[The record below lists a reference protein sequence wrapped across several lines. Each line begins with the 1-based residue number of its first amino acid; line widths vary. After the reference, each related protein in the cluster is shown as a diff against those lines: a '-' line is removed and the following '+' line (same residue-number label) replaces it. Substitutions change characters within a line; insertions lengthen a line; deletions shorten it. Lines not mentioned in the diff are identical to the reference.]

1 MDLEAESTK
10 IKVDTSMAKDIAVKC
25 NELIDLQNEIKTIE
39 EKLNTVKEQEKFL
52 SEHAIPSL
60 MQSSGISM
68 IKLEDGTEVK
78 VSPYYY
84 AKISEDKKEAA
95 FAWLR
100 EKGFGDL
107 IKNNIS
113 LDFGMN
119 QDSEANNVVAQLKAK
134 GYNVFQSTTVHSGT
148 LKAFVKEQITEGKG
162 LPEDLFGIYT
172 ATKTKLTTKE

>member
-39 EKLNTVKEQEKFL
+39 EKLHKVKEQEKFL

-78 VSPYYY
+78 VNPYYY

-95 FAWLR
+95 FSWLR
-100 EKGFGDL
+100 ENGHGDL

-119 QDSEANNVVAQLKAK
+119 EDSEANNVVAQLKSK

>member
-39 EKLNTVKEQEKFL
+39 EKLNKVKEQEKFL

-60 MQSSGISM
+60 MQSAGISM

-78 VSPYYY
+78 
-84 AKISEDKKEAA
+84 
-95 FAWLR
+95 
-100 EKGFGDL
+100 
-107 IKNNIS
+107 
-113 LDFGMN
+113 
-119 QDSEANNVVAQLKAK
+119 
-134 GYNVFQSTTVHSGT
+134 
-148 LKAFVKEQITEGKG
+148 ITEGKG

>member
-39 EKLNTVKEQEKFL
+39 EKLNKVKEQEKFL

-78 VSPYYY
+78 VSPHYY

>member
-1 MDLEAESTK
+1 MDLERESTK
-10 IKVDTSMAKDIAVKC
+10 IRVDTNMAKDIAVKC

-39 EKLNTVKEQEKFL
+39 EKLNKVKEQEKFL

-95 FAWLR
+95 FTWLR
-100 EKGFGDL
+100 ENGFGDL

-119 QDSEANNVVAQLKAK
+119 EDSEANNVVAQLKAK
-134 GYNVFQSTTVHSGT
+134 GYNVFQSTTVHSST

-172 ATKTKLTTKE
+172 ASKTKLTTKE

>member
-39 EKLNTVKEQEKFL
+39 EKLNKVKEQEKFL

-162 LPEDLFGIYT
+162 FEPLRRINDL
-172 ATKTKLTTKE
+172 LV

>member
-39 EKLNTVKEQEKFL
+39 EKLNKVKEQEKFL
-52 SEHAIPSL
+52 SEPAIPSL

>member
-1 MDLEAESTK
+1 MDLERESTK
-10 IKVDTSMAKDIAVKC
+10 IRVDTSMAKDIAVKC

-39 EKLNTVKEQEKFL
+39 EKLNKVKEQEKFL

-60 MQSSGISM
+60 MQSSGISI

-100 EKGFGDL
+100 ENGFGDL

-119 QDSEANNVVAQLKAK
+119 EDSEANNVVAQLKAK
-134 GYNVFQSTTVHSGT
+134 GYNVFQSTTVHSST

-172 ATKTKLTTKE
+172 ASKTKLTTKE

>member
-1 MDLEAESTK
+1 MDLERESTK
-10 IKVDTSMAKDIAVKC
+10 IRVDTNTAKDIAVKC

-39 EKLNTVKEQEKFL
+39 EKLNKVKEQEKFL
-52 SEHAIPSL
+52 SEQAIPSL
-60 MQSSGISM
+60 MQSAGISM
-68 IKLEDGTEVK
+68 LKLEDGTEVK

-84 AKISEDKKEAA
+84 GRISEDKKEEA

-100 EKGFGDL
+100 ENNFGDL
-107 IKNNIS
+107 IKNYIS

-119 QDSEANNVVAQLKAK
+119 QDSEANNLVAQLKSK

-148 LKAFVKEQITEGKG
+148 LKAFIKEQINDGKG

-172 ATKTKLTTKE
+172 ANKTKLTTKE

>member
-39 EKLNTVKEQEKFL
+39 EILNKVKEQEKFL

>member
-39 EKLNTVKEQEKFL
+39 EKLNKVKEQEKFL
-52 SEHAIPSL
+52 SEYAIPSL

>member
-1 MDLEAESTK
+1 MDLEAEST

-39 EKLNTVKEQEKFL
+39 EKLNKVKEQEKFL

>member
-1 MDLEAESTK
+1 
-10 IKVDTSMAKDIAVKC
+10 MAKDIAVKC

-39 EKLNTVKEQEKFL
+39 EKLNKVKEQEKFL

>member
-39 EKLNTVKEQEKFL
+39 EKLNKVKEQEKFL

-100 EKGFGDL
+100 EKGFGDI

>member
-10 IKVDTSMAKDIAVKC
+10 IKVDTSKVKDIALKC

-39 EKLNTVKEQEKFL
+39 EKLNKVKEQEKFL

>member
-1 MDLEAESTK
+1 MDLERESTK
-10 IKVDTSMAKDIAVKC
+10 IRVDTSMAKDIAVKC

-39 EKLNTVKEQEKFL
+39 EKLNKVKEQEKFL

-100 EKGFGDL
+100 ENGFGDL

-119 QDSEANNVVAQLKAK
+119 EDSEANKVVAQLKAK
-134 GYNVFQSTTVHSGT
+134 GYNVFQSTTVHSST

-172 ATKTKLTTKE
+172 ASKTKLTTKE

>member
-39 EKLNTVKEQEKFL
+39 EKLNKVKEQEKFL

-134 GYNVFQSTTVHSGT
+134 GYNVFHSTTVPSGT

>member
-1 MDLEAESTK
+1 MDLEKESTK
-10 IKVDTSMAKDIAVKC
+10 IRVDTNMAKDIAVKC

-39 EKLNTVKEQEKFL
+39 EKLNKVKEQERFL

-78 VSPYYY
+78 VTPYYY

-100 EKGFGDL
+100 KNGFGDL

-113 LDFGMN
+113 LDFAMN
-119 QDSEANNVVAQLKAK
+119 QDSEANNLVAQLKAK
-134 GYNVFQSTTVHSGT
+134 GYNVFQSTTVHSST
-148 LKAFVKEQITEGKG
+148 LKAFVKEQINEGKG

-172 ATKTKLTTKE
+172 ASKTKLTTKE

>member
-39 EKLNTVKEQEKFL
+39 EKLNKVKDQEKFL

>member
-10 IKVDTSMAKDIAVKC
+10 IKVDTSMAKDIAIKC

-39 EKLNTVKEQEKFL
+39 EKLNKVKEQEKFL

>member
-10 IKVDTSMAKDIAVKC
+10 IKVDTSKVKDIALKC

-39 EKLNTVKEQEKFL
+39 EKLNKVKEQERFL

-100 EKGFGDL
+100 ENGFGDL

-113 LDFGMN
+113 LDFAMN
-119 QDSEANNVVAQLKAK
+119 QDSEANNLVAQLKAK
-134 GYNVFQSTTVHSGT
+134 GYNVFQSTTVHSST
-148 LKAFVKEQITEGKG
+148 LKAFVKEQINEGKG

-172 ATKTKLTTKE
+172 ASKTKLTTKE

>member
-1 MDLEAESTK
+1 MDLEKESTK
-10 IKVDTSMAKDIAVKC
+10 IRVDTNMAKDIAVKC

-39 EKLNTVKEQEKFL
+39 EKLNKVKEQERFL

-78 VSPYYY
+78 VTPYYY

-100 EKGFGDL
+100 ENGFGDL

-113 LDFGMN
+113 LDFAMN
-119 QDSEANNVVAQLKAK
+119 QDSEANNLVAQLKAK
-134 GYNVFQSTTVHSGT
+134 GYNVFQSTTVHSST
-148 LKAFVKEQITEGKG
+148 LKAFVKEQINEGKG

-172 ATKTKLTTKE
+172 ASKTKLTTKE

>member
-1 MDLEAESTK
+1 MDLERESTK
-10 IKVDTSMAKDIAVKC
+10 IRVDTNMAKDIAVKC

-39 EKLNTVKEQEKFL
+39 EKLKKVKEQEQFL

-100 EKGFGDL
+100 ENNFGDL

-119 QDSEANNVVAQLKAK
+119 EDSEANNLVAQLKAK
-134 GYNVFQSTTVHSGT
+134 GYNVFQSTTVHSST
-148 LKAFVKEQITEGKG
+148 LKAFVKEQINEGKAV
-162 LPEDLFGIYT
+162 PEDLFGIYT
-172 ATKTKLTTKE
+172 ANKTKLTTKE

>member
-10 IKVDTSMAKDIAVKC
+10 IKVDTSKVKDIALKC

-39 EKLNTVKEQEKFL
+39 EKLNKVKEQEKFL

-162 LPEDLFGIYT
+162 LPEDLLGIYT

>member
-10 IKVDTSMAKDIAVKC
+10 IKVDTSKVKDIALKC

-39 EKLNTVKEQEKFL
+39 EKLNKVKEQERFL

-84 AKISEDKKEAA
+84 GKISEDKKEAA

-100 EKGFGDL
+100 ENGFGDL

-113 LDFGMN
+113 LDFAMN
-119 QDSEANNVVAQLKAK
+119 QDSEANNLVAQLKAK
-134 GYNVFQSTTVHSGT
+134 GYNVFQSTTVHSST
-148 LKAFVKEQITEGKG
+148 LKAFVKEQINEGKG

-172 ATKTKLTTKE
+172 ASKTKLTTKE

>member
-1 MDLEAESTK
+1 MDLERESTK
-10 IKVDTSMAKDIAVKC
+10 IRVDTNTAKDIAVKC

-39 EKLNTVKEQEKFL
+39 EKLNKVKEQEKFL

>member
-39 EKLNTVKEQEKFL
+39 EKLNKVKEQEKFL

-84 AKISEDKKEAA
+84 AKLSEDKKEAA